1 MKFLFADKKLKVLY
15 ETGVGSYSEA
25 VINGFIK
32 KIGLIDDAKN
42 EADLRALK
50 SNKYEKIKSSKT
62 DYSIRINRQYRIE
75 LEPLDNGSYKILL
88 IKRISNHY
96 Q

>member
-1 MKFLFADKKLKVLY
+1 MGKTKKNQGLSPNQERIMSILEYKKMTII
-15 ETGVGSYSEA
+15 ET
-25 VINGFIK
+25 
-32 KIGLIDDAKN
+32 AKN

-75 LEPLDNGSYKILL
+75 LEPLDKGSYKTLL